1 MKNLLQEELE
11 RFRFVWSDLPVIT
24 TDLPGTEGII
34 RVEISDFQ
42 VTELPVYEP
51 EGKGSHAYAK
61 VEKQNLTT
69 NDIVNFL
76 VTLGVSEKTIGA
88 AGLKDK
94 RAVATQWIS
103 VPKKHEQVF
112 KELDDFEGV
121 RVLTTS
127 LHKNRL
133 GLGHLFGNS
142 FNIHIKNP
150 KSEALENAKAILDHL
165 QHKGVPNYFG
175 PQRFGNFGSNAID
188 GYKLLKGEE
197 VPGGYRLKRF
207 FISALQ
213 SFIFNHL
220 LKLRIERG
228 LFDKLLLGDWAKK
241 HDTGG
246 MFVVEDLK
254 ELPRASSLEISA
266 TLPLY
271 GRKVRLSDSQAG
283 NFEREVLESFGFK
296 WLDFAKNPLSLRG
309 SRRITRIIP
318 WDVSLKPSEEG
329 YWLTFS
335 LPKGAF
341 ATSILR
347 EVMKVDVDAPQI
359 ASDGALLE
367 QKHKQS

>member
-1 MKNLLQEELE
+1 MNDLSQEELE
-11 RFRFVWSDLPVIT
+11 RFRFSWSDLPTIST
-24 TDLPGTEGII
+24 NLPGTEGII
-34 RVEISDFQ
+34 RTEVSDFQ
-42 VTELPVYEP
+42 VTELPAYEP

-69 NDIVNFL
+69 HDIVSFL
-76 VTLGVSEKTIGA
+76 VSLGLPEKSIGV

-94 RAVATQWIS
+94 RAIATQWIS
-103 VPKKHEQVF
+103 VPKKHEKAFQ
-112 KELDDFEGV
+112 ELDDFEGV
-121 RVLTTS
+121 KVLTTS

-142 FNIHIKNP
+142 FNIHIRNSKE
-150 KSEALENAKAILDHL
+150 EALEKAKAILDCL
-165 QHKGVPNYFG
+165 QSKGVPNYFG

-213 SFIFNHL
+213 SFIFNQL
-220 LKLRIERG
+220 LKLRIERN

-246 MFVVEDLK
+246 IFIVTDLK
-254 ELPRASSLEISA
+254 EIPRAAALEISA

-271 GRKVRLSDSQAG
+271 GKKVRLSDSQAG
-283 NFEREVLESFGFK
+283 SFEREVLETFGFR
-296 WLDFAKNPLSLRG
+296 WIDFAKNPLSLRG

-318 WDVSLKPSEEG
+318 WEVSLKPSEDG
-329 YWLTFS
+329 YWLAFN

-341 ATSILR
+341 ATSVLR
-347 EVMKVDVDAPQI
+347 EVMKIDVDAPQI
-359 ASDGALLE
+359 VSG
-367 QKHKQS
+367 SV

>member
-1 MKNLLQEELE
+1 MSDLPQDELE
-11 RFRFVWSDLPVIT
+11 RFRFFWSDLPAISPNS
-24 TDLPGTEGII
+24 LGTEGVI
-34 RVEISDFQ
+34 RTEVSDFQ
-42 VTELPVYEP
+42 VTELPAYEP

-61 VEKQNLTT
+61 IEKQNLTT
-69 NDIVNFL
+69 HDIVNFL
-76 VTLGVSEKTIGA
+76 VSLDVPEKSIGV

-94 RAVATQWIS
+94 RAIATQWIS
-103 VPKKHEQVF
+103 LPKKHEEAF
-112 KELDDFEGV
+112 KKLDDFEGV

-142 FNIHIKNP
+142 FNIHIRNP
-150 KSEALENAKAILDHL
+150 KAGALEKAKVILDYL
-165 QHKGVPNYFG
+165 QTKGVPNYFG

-188 GYKLLKGEE
+188 GYKLLKDEE

-220 LKLRIERG
+220 LKIRMERG
-228 LFDKLLLGDWAKK
+228 LYDKLLLGDWAKK

-246 MFVVEDLK
+246 IFVVTDLK
-254 ELPRASSLEISA
+254 EIPRAAALEISA

-271 GRKVRLSDSQAG
+271 GKKVRLSDSQAG
-283 NFEREVLESFGFK
+283 NFEREVLETFGFK

-318 WDVSLKPSEEG
+318 WESSITPSEDG
-329 YWLTFS
+329 YWLAFS

-341 ATSILR
+341 ATSVLR
-347 EVMKVDVDAPQI
+347 EIMKVDVDAPQI
-359 ASDGALLE
+359 ASD
-367 QKHKQS
+367 KV